1 MSVVLNRWTL
11 IAPASRRG
19 ASHQRQGLPC
29 QDASAAVEL
38 RSRDNLPVTVMAV
51 ADGHGG
57 EAFPFS
63 DVGSRLACD
72 RALAEI
78 GGAILRRPLAADDL
92 AGWQAWWQEELPRAL
107 HGSWHQAIQRHWQR
121 LAREAEMDAEAAGYP
136 QLALEASGFRP
147 HLFGTT
153 LGVVVMTP
161 GWWGHTGLGDWDLMR
176 LWGPGEGEIV
186 SCEPPAP
193 IPDEVTASLAH
204 DRAWELFRSRTA
216 LHPVRSGERPF
227 ALVLSTDGLRK
238 ACRSDADLLGHGEAL
253 LRVALAGLGAAAG
266 EGLEASLEALS
277 AGDPGD
283 DLSVAMAVRGRL
295 RWDPPG
301 TAPEEIPWSAEPP
314 APALD
319 AAGSGHSLQPR
330 LADDPGLEEA
340 RRRARQA
347 REDAAKSLA
356 KQEEL
361 VEESRG
367 GLPGPVVL
375 LLVVAALALAW
386 PLLTRLMLGVAPPV
400 APEVGLRIQDELLRL
415 CRSPGVMQR
424 NLRSRREV
432 FDGLILGRLD
442 PSLLQADASRD
453 PLAAL
458 IASSFDPAS
467 RSMRIQETIAGYP
480 ACPALREEL
489 ERQWRVGAPPT
500 PAAEAAGG
508 R

>member
-1 MSVVLNRWTL
+1 MSAVLNRWTL
-11 IAPASRRG
+11 IVPASRRG

-29 QDASAAVEL
+29 QDTSAAVQL

-78 GGAILRRPLAADDL
+78 GGAILRRPIGGDGL
-92 AGWQAWWQEELPRAL
+92 AGWQAWWQDELPRAI

-121 LAREAEMDAEAAGYP
+121 VVREAEAEAEAAGDP
-136 QLALEASGFRP
+136 ELALAAASFRP

-176 LWGPGEGEIV
+176 IWGPGEAEMV
-186 SCEPPAP
+186 SCETAAP
-193 IPDEVTASLAH
+193 IADEVTASLAH
-204 DRAWELFRSRTA
+204 DRAWELFRSRSA
-216 LHPVRSGERPF
+216 LLPVRSGERPF

-238 ACRSDADLLGHGEAL
+238 ACRGEAGLLGQGEAL
-253 LRVALAGLGAAAG
+253 LRGALAGTAAPEG
-266 EGLEASLEALS
+266 EGLEASLDRLS
-277 AGDPGD
+277 GEGPGD

-295 RWDPPG
+295 RLAPDEALPHQA
-301 TAPEEIPWSAEPP
+301 APEEQAASTEQA
-314 APALD
+314 APAKEPEP
-319 AAGSGHSLQPR
+319 AGPGRSLQPR
-330 LADDPGLEEA
+330 LADDPGLESA
-340 RRRARQA
+340 RRRARRARDQA
-347 REDAAKSLA
+347 ARVVAA
-356 KQEEL
+356 QEE
-361 VEESRG
+361 EAASR
-367 GLPGPVVL
+367 GLPGPVAL
-375 LLVVAALALAW
+375 LLVLAVLAVAW

-415 CRSPGVMQR
+415 CRSPKVMER
-424 NLRSRREV
+424 NLSSRRDV
-432 FDGLILGRLD
+432 FDGLMLGRLD
-442 PSLLQADASRD
+442 PAVLQSDATRD

-458 IASSFDPAS
+458 IANSFDPSS
-467 RSMRIQETIAGYP
+467 RSMRMQETIAGFP

-489 ERQWRVGAPPT
+489 ERQWRVGLTPPAP
-500 PAAEAAGG
+500 

>member
-1 MSVVLNRWTL
+1 MSVVQNRWTL
-11 IAPASRRG
+11 IAPSSRRG

-78 GGAILRRPLAADDL
+78 GAAILRRPLAADDL
-92 AGWQAWWQEELPRAL
+92 DGWQAWWQEELPRAL
-107 HGSWHQAIQRHWQR
+107 HGSWHQAIQRHWLR
-121 LAREAEMDAEAAGYP
+121 LVREAEAAAEAAGDP
-136 QLALEASGFRP
+136 QLVLEETSFRP

-161 GWWGHTGLGDWDLMR
+161 HWWGHTGLGDWDLMR

-186 SCEPPAP
+186 SSEPAAP

-238 ACRSDADLLGHGEAL
+238 ACHSDPDLLGHGEVL
-253 LRVALAGLGAAAG
+253 LRAALAGPGAAAG
-266 EGLEASLEALS
+266 EALEARLEAIS

-283 DLSVAMAVRGRL
+283 DLSVAMAVRGHLHWGAPGAEPEAMLWSEEAPASGDPLRL
-295 RWDPPG
+295 
-301 TAPEEIPWSAEPP
+301 APE
-314 APALD
+314 
-319 AAGSGHSLQPR
+319 AADSGRSLQPR

-340 RRRARQA
+340 RRRARRA
-347 REDAAKSLA
+347 REEAARALEE
-356 KQEEL
+356 QEEA

-375 LLVVAALALAW
+375 LLVLAALALAW
-386 PLLTRLMLGVAPPV
+386 PLLTRLMLGVAPPL
-400 APEVGLRIQDELLRL
+400 APEVGLRIQDELVRL

-467 RSMRIQETIAGYP
+467 RSMRLQDTIAGYP
-480 ACPALREEL
+480 ACPELREEL
-489 ERQWRVGAPPT
+489 ERQWRVGAPPS
-500 PAAEAAGG
+500 P